1 MSDGEKKNI
10 KVTKKVWRDLSV
22 RKALKGK
29 GTISE
34 VIEELIDNKETETDA
49 PSDDE

>member
-1 MSDGEKKNI
+1 MSNDEKKNI
-10 KVTKKVWRDLSV
+10 KVTKRVWRDLSV

-34 VIEELIDNKETETDA
+34 VIEELIDDENNSNAT
-49 PSDDE
+49 SDDE